1 MMPFDYFPFSKNHN
15 CYFKPPGIFC
25 KIENHNNIIFNR
37 EKSGK
42 SLVIIS
48 LFRPISA
55 SYFHEISLSLI
66 FSNGHFFGKKFH
78 FPTVFNSECTVW
90 RRFLFGATCQ
100 TNQRRVFQFYC
111 LRDFTLF
118 ISIIP
123 DDEADPETNYK

>member
-1 MMPFDYFPFSKNHN
+1 MPFDYFPFSKNHN

-55 SYFHEISLSLI
+55 SYFHEFSLSLI
-66 FSNGHFFGKKFH
+66 FSSGLFSEKSSI
-78 FPTVFNSECTVW
+78 FPQFLILSAPCGGVFSLEP
-90 RRFLFGATCQ
+90 
-100 TNQRRVFQFYC
+100 RVRPISDEYFN
-111 LRDFTLF
+111 FTAYAILLYSSASSRMMRQ
-118 ISIIP
+118 I
-123 DDEADPETNYK
+123 